1 MRKIRRFVAF
11 CALCAAFAGAKD
23 SVAQINQPSSWRHPV
38 KPFHIVGNLYYVG
51 SADLTSYLFVTPKG
65 NILLDTG
72 VPENVPQIKANV
84 QKLGFRIQDI
94 KILLNS
100 HAHFDHA
107 GGLAEMK
114 KLTGATFVASAGDT
128 PELERGGKDDFAFG
142 NRYNYPPVKVDRI
155 IQDGEKVE
163 LGGTILTAHI
173 TPGHTRGCTTWT
185 TEISD
190 SNKTYHVVFVCS
202 VTFPGYKLVENPKN
216 PNLIQQYQRAFKVL
230 RSLPCDIFLA
240 SHGSFFDLPGKMEEL
255 KKNSASNPFVNPDE
269 YRQFLDHWQAKFQA
283 EVKKEKQAQ
292 H

>member
-1 MRKIRRFVAF
+1 MRKRSLVLAILFVSAVT
-11 CALCAAFAGAKD
+11 AAYGQFDKPP
-23 SVAQINQPSSWRHPV
+23 SIWTQPV
-38 KPFHIVGNLYYVG
+38 EPFHIVGNLYYVG

-72 VPENVPQIKANV
+72 VPRNVPMVKSNV
-84 QKLGFRIQDI
+84 EKLGFHFNDI

-107 GGLAEMK
+107 GGLAQVK
-114 KLTGATFVASAGDT
+114 KLTGATFVASAGDA
-128 PELERGGKDDFAFG
+128 PELERGGSDDFAFG

-163 LGGTILTAHI
+163 LGGTTLTAHL

-185 TEISD
+185 AEITD
-190 SNKTYHVVFVCS
+190 GNKTYHVVFVCS
-202 VTFPGYKLVENPKN
+202 VTFPGYKLVNNSKN
-216 PNLIQQYQRAFKVL
+216 TNLVQQYQRAFKVL

-240 SHGSFFDLPGKMEEL
+240 SHGSFFNLPEKMAQL
-255 KKNSASNPFVNPDE
+255 KKNPASNPFINPEE
-269 YRQFLDHWQAKFQA
+269 YRQFLDHWQAEFEA
-283 EVKKEKQAQ
+283 EVKKEKLAK